1 LRLIYKFGGKSLASV
16 DKIQKVSNFIK
27 KTIDRKDVE
36 LIVVVSAMGNT
47 TNKLE
52 RLANSINPNN
62 CLTDYSSLVTIGEN
76 ISAYALSLAL
86 NAIGVNSV
94 ALSAKDIK
102 IHSQGCPTNSLITH
116 IDKQKIEK
124 FLNENKVVI
133 ITGFQGVNN
142 NDETLSLGRGGSD
155 TTAVALGNIFD
166 APVKIWT
173 DIDGF
178 YTTDPNKYKTSRKNK
193 SINIYSAIELAN
205 AGTKILDLR
214 CLNLSNCKKTN
225 LSVGNQEDNSPTKV
239 TYTPIEH
246 FQIDGLCVK
255 NDLSFVIN
263 TSKNKEIIQLMNNK
277 IFYYEKIK
285 ISKKEL
291 LVTILKKNILN
302 YILSQNKFINYT
314 ILNCNLLILTG
325 SALLS
330 QRDFREKLQN
340 VINKHKI
347 NYYHMHL
354 SETKLI
360 LITKNYKSNKI
371 ENIFISE
378 FDLNKEN

>member
-1 LRLIYKFGGKSLASV
+1 MRLIYKFGGKSLASI
-16 DKIQKVSNFIK
+16 DKIQKVANFIK
-27 KTIDRKDVE
+27 KTIDRNDIE

-62 CLTDYSSLVTIGEN
+62 CLVDYSSLITIGEN
-76 ISAYALSLAL
+76 ISAYTLSLAL
-86 NAIGVNSV
+86 KAIDVNSV

-116 IDKQKIEK
+116 IDKQKIEN
-124 FLNENKVVI
+124 FLNENNVVI

-178 YTTDPNKYKTSRKNK
+178 YITDPNKHKASRKNK

-205 AGTKILDLR
+205 AGAKILDLR

-225 LSVGNQEDNSPTKV
+225 LSVGNQDNGLPTIV

-246 FQIDGLCVK
+246 FQVDGLCLK
-255 NDLSFVIN
+255 TDLSFVIN
-263 TSKNKEIIQLMNNK
+263 TSKNKEFIQLINNK
-277 IFYYEKIK
+277 IIYYEKIK
-285 ISKKEL
+285 TCNKEL
-291 LVTILKKNILN
+291 LV
-302 YILSQNKFINYT
+302 
-314 ILNCNLLILTG
+314 
-325 SALLS
+325 
-330 QRDFREKLQN
+330 
-340 VINKHKI
+340 
-347 NYYHMHL
+347 
-354 SETKLI
+354 
-360 LITKNYKSNKI
+360 
-371 ENIFISE
+371 
-378 FDLNKEN
+378 